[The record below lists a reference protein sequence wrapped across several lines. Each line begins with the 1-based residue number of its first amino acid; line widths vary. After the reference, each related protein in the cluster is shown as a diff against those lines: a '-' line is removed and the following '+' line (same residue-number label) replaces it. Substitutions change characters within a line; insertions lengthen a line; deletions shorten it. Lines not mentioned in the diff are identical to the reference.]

1 MHGVPVVVHEVSSR
15 DLAAGVGMESIEE
28 WAEKIFAGDP
38 RAIGRAIS
46 AVENGDPSGEA
57 LLRAVFP
64 RTGGALIVGITGSP
78 GTGKSTLTDKLAL
91 HYRQEGKTLG
101 IIAVDP
107 TSPFTGGAILGDR
120 IRMPA
125 LSTDEGVYIRSMA
138 NRGRLGGLAAATL
151 DAVSILEASG
161 MDIILV
167 ETVGVGQ
174 DEVEIAELADVTVLL
189 LVPGTGDSIQSFK
202 AGVME
207 IADIFVVNKAD
218 YEGADRVVQ
227 EVTALL
233 EIAPPESP
241 WTPPIVSTVATTG
254 DGVDRLAQAIEDF
267 SNFSR
272 EKEMAQDRLRRRWRK
287 RLVEL
292 LERRLVQSVME
303 GRVNPEELG
312 GYVEDIVARKRDP
325 YSVVEEMMRRAGLN

>member
-1 MHGVPVVVHEVSSR
+1 
-15 DLAAGVGMESIEE
+15 MECIEE
-28 WAEKIFAGDP
+28 WAEKIFARDP

-64 RTGGALIVGITGSP
+64 RTGGVLIVGITGSP

-125 LSTDEGVYIRSMA
+125 LSTDEGIYIRSMA

-207 IADIFVVNKAD
+207 IADVFVVNKAD
-218 YEGADRVVQ
+218 NEGADRVVQ

-254 DGVDRLAQAIEDF
+254 DGVDRLAQAIGDF

-272 EKEMAQDRLRRRWRK
+272 EKKMAQARLRRRWRK

-303 GRVNPEELG
+303 GRLNPEELG

>member
-1 MHGVPVVVHEVSSR
+1 
-15 DLAAGVGMESIEE
+15 MESIEE
-28 WAEKIFAGDP
+28 WAGKIFAGDP

-207 IADIFVVNKAD
+207 IADVFVVNKAD
-218 YEGADRVVQ
+218 NDGADRVVQ
-227 EVTALL
+227 EVTELV

-272 EKEMAQDRLRRRWRK
+272 EKEMAQARLRRRWRK

-292 LERRLVQSVME
+292 LERRLVQRVME

-312 GYVEDIVARKRDP
+312 GYVEDIVARKQDP
-325 YSVVEEMMRRAGLN
+325 YSVVEEIMRRAGFD

>member
-1 MHGVPVVVHEVSSR
+1 
-15 DLAAGVGMESIEE
+15 MESIED
-28 WAEKIFAGDP
+28 WAGKIFAGDP
-38 RAIGRAIS
+38 RAIGKAIS
-46 AVENGDPSGEA
+46 AIENGDPSSDA
-57 LLRAVFP
+57 LLKALFP
-64 RTGGALIVGITGSP
+64 RTGGALIAGITGSP

-91 HYRQEGKTLG
+91 HYREQGKTLG

-138 NRGRLGGLAAATL
+138 NRGRLGGLASATL
-151 DAVSILEASG
+151 DAVSVLEASG
-161 MDIILV
+161 KDIILV

-189 LVPGTGDSIQSFK
+189 LVPGSGDSIQSFK

-207 IADIFVVNKAD
+207 IADVFVVNKAD
-218 YEGADRVVQ
+218 YEGADRVVR
-227 EVTALL
+227 EVTALIEL
-233 EIAPPESP
+233 APPENP

-254 DGVDRLAQAIEDF
+254 EGVDRLAQAIGDF
-267 SNFSR
+267 SDFSR
-272 EKEMAQDRLRRRWRK
+272 EKDLAQARLRRRWRK

-303 GRVNPEELG
+303 GRVSSEELG
-312 GYVEDIVARKRDP
+312 GYVEDIVARKQDP
-325 YSVVEEMMRRAGLN
+325 YSVVEEMMRRAGFD